1 MYTSLLLWLACT
13 LASAAALRFFLR
25 LRFLGASG
33 TAATSMFGKEDLE
46 GEVGLVACEMRS
58 APGIGRSQGPDVHR
72 APAFTGTG
80 RSQDLLP
87 LELRHQPP
95 SCLEINAK
103 GLDEFLGNG
112 HALLSTGGHE

>member
-1 MYTSLLLWLACT
+1 MSSLLLWLACS

>member
-25 LRFLGASG
+25 LRPWFLGASG
-33 TAATSMFGKEDLE
+33 TAETSMFGKEDLE

-72 APAFTGTG
+72 TF
-80 RSQDLLP
+80 
-87 LELRHQPP
+87 
-95 SCLEINAK
+95 
-103 GLDEFLGNG
+103 F
-112 HALLSTGGHE
+112 LLSFVTSPRAVSRSMPRALTSSLAMAMRCLPPAATSELPEAC

>member
-72 APAFTGTG
+72 TF
-80 RSQDLLP
+80 
-87 LELRHQPP
+87 
-95 SCLEINAK
+95 
-103 GLDEFLGNG
+103 F
-112 HALLSTGGHE
+112 LLSFVTSPRAVSRSMPRALTSSLAMAMRCWPPAATSELPEAC